1 MASKQELEYQYEK
14 LLSRHALANSLLG
27 IRTKH
32 LKGGCS
38 REELEDAAATAA
50 VNPPVLGKRAK
61 ERTGAGDSS
70 VNLG

>member
-14 LLSRHALANSLLG
+14 LLSRQALANSLLG

-38 REELEDAAATAA
+38 REELEDQAQAAAVKPQVA
-50 VNPPVLGKRAK
+50 GKRVAS
-61 ERTGAGDSS
+61 AGGCG
-70 VNLG
+70 VV